1 MCQFFIT
8 KVRKNHTS
16 CMSFLREILSKIT
29 VFIQIEDNS
38 DHIKKSFCMGVLICI
53 IYLFKL
59 RIIFFY
65 FQKLSLHHLFLFCLF
80 ERGTSR
86 IFFIS
91 LNLLS
96 HIFQTVIYFWTYSWL
111 VGNDQIIN
119 LFLCF
124 DILFA
129 SEHHVNLRLD
139 IRDWRNPNTLLNEFI
154 NILGNIWIFTEFKK
168 FPLKYY
174 VL

>member
-1 MCQFFIT
+1 MWGFFSVCQFFIT

-86 IFFIS
+86 IFFHIS
-91 LNLLS
+91 KSSVPYFPNCY
-96 HIFQTVIYFWTYSWL
+96 IFL
-111 VGNDQIIN
+111 
-119 LFLCF
+119 
-124 DILFA
+124 DIL
-129 SEHHVNLRLD
+129 LTGR
-139 IRDWRNPNTLLNEFI
+139 
-154 NILGNIWIFTEFKK
+154 K
-168 FPLKYY
+168 
-174 VL
+174 